1 MRAATPWLAF
11 ALIVVTAAVFAPSLL
26 NGFVDWDDEI
36 NITRNVWFRGWSA
49 AHVHWM
55 LTNTLMGHYIPVTWI
70 SFALDHAIWGMNP
83 FGYHLANVV
92 LHALNAALVFLIA
105 LRLLAYATVWPIEAR
120 RLAAGLATRFFA
132 WHPLRAESVAWVTE
146 RRDVLSGFFFLL
158 SVLGYL
164 AAQERS
170 GRARRLPLIASIV
183 AFGLALLSKS
193 IVMGLPL
200 VLFVLDVYPLR
211 RITLSRAGLAAGWHV
226 VMEKIPYAILG
237 IAGAAV
243 AYYGVHSNQFLTPM
257 EAYPWPARV
266 AMAFYSFWFYVATT
280 AMPIGLS
287 PLYELPASLS
297 PVEPRFLGPMLGV
310 TAITAVA
317 FAMRRRRPALL
328 AVWLSYAIILGPV
341 SGIVHSGFQLAH
353 DRYSYLSC
361 IGWALLL
368 GAGVVALLQAGRR
381 ESVRP
386 GLARLGAG
394 AVAIWLVALASLTW
408 YQVQVWKNSES
419 LWSHAV
425 EMDPTCAVCQGN
437 LGVHLANQ
445 DKPHAGIPH
454 IQRALALRPDRV
466 RTHAN
471 LGVALL
477 KLDRLQEAIEQF
489 KIVLV
494 REPNHVDVLSALGV
508 ALMRD
513 GQADEALAHLR
524 RAVTIDPMNVLARA
538 NHGTALAHAGLRTE
552 ALEEYRRAIAIDPQS
567 TAARYGLGWALA
579 RFGEPDAA
587 RAQVLALQQLDAT
600 LATRLVREIE
610 TGL

>member
-120 RLAAGLATRFFA
+120 RLAAGIATLFFA

-361 IGWALLL
+361 IGCSGPELSPCSRRAD
-368 GAGVVALLQAGRR
+368 GNPCDRASRASGRGPWPSGSWR
-381 ESVRP
+381 SPRSP
-386 GLARLGAG
+386 GIRSRSG
-394 AVAIWLVALASLTW
+394 
-408 YQVQVWKNSES
+408 
-419 LWSHAV
+419 
-425 EMDPTCAVCQGN
+425 
-437 LGVHLANQ
+437 
-445 DKPHAGIPH
+445 
-454 IQRALALRPDRV
+454 
-466 RTHAN
+466 RT
-471 LGVALL
+471 
-477 KLDRLQEAIEQF
+477 
-489 KIVLV
+489 
-494 REPNHVDVLSALGV
+494 PNHCGPTRSRWTRPA
-508 ALMRD
+508 
-513 GQADEALAHLR
+513 QS
-524 RAVTIDPMNVLARA
+524 ARA
-538 NHGTALAHAGLRTE
+538 ISECTWRIRTSRTPE
-552 ALEEYRRAIAIDPQS
+552 FRTSNVPWLCGPTGCGRMPTS
-567 TAARYGLGWALA
+567 GS
-579 RFGEPDAA
+579 RF
-587 RAQVLALQQLDAT
+587 
-600 LATRLVREIE
+600 
-610 TGL
+610 